1 MEKIERAL
9 AEKSATIRNEEHLTA
24 IQLDDLRHNLPP
36 HSALVSYVA
45 YKSFAVAK
53 VDPSR
58 TGTPSYIAFV
68 LLPGSDQIRVF
79 DLGESKPIDELIA
92 RMRSSADSEAHSMV
106 QGSTRNERAYRE
118 AGEELRK
125 RIWDPL
131 AGATRD
137 AQLLLV
143 VPDGLL
149 NLVPFASLPV
159 GDGYLVDKGP
169 VVHMLTSERDL
180 LADENTQK
188 KSGLLVLGGPAFDA
202 QGIQTATATPATANA
217 PLRGETI
224 GCDEFQKM
232 VFPQLP
238 GATEEANDLASSWK
252 KWNQEER
259 LSLMTGADA
268 TRDRFLAESASNR
281 VLHIA
286 THAFILN
293 RSCGNGNPLLHS
305 GLVFA
310 GANQN
315 RDASILTAQQIAS
328 LDLNGVDWAVLSA
341 CNTGN
346 GVLADGE
353 GVLGLERAFRVA
365 GAHSVVMTLWPVDDE
380 VTRQYMRELYLNRFA
395 KRDSTAHSAW
405 AAEQLLLKNRR
416 AAHLSTHPWYWA
428 GFVAAGDWR

>member
-1 MEKIERAL
+1 MKP
-9 AEKSATIRNEEHLTA
+9 T
-24 IQLDDLRHNLPP
+24 DDL
-36 HSALVSYVA
+36 VG
-45 YKSFAVAK
+45 K
-53 VDPSR
+53 
-58 TGTPSYIAFV
+58 
-68 LLPGSDQIRVF
+68 
-79 DLGESKPIDELIA
+79 
-92 RMRSSADSEAHSMV
+92 MRASADSEAHSMV
-106 QGSTRNERAYRE
+106 QGSKRNERAYRE

-131 AGATRD
+131 ADATKD

-149 NLVPFASLPV
+149 NLIPFASLPV
-159 GDGYLVDKGP
+159 DDGYLVDKGP

-180 LADENTQK
+180 LAEENTQK
-188 KSGLLVLGGPAFDA
+188 KSGLLALGGPAFDA
-202 QGIQTATATPATANA
+202 RSIQAAAQTSA
-217 PLRGETI
+217 PLRGETLRGETI

-238 GATEEANDLASSWK
+238 GATAEANDLAGSWK
-252 KWNQEER
+252 KWNQNEH

-268 TRDRFLAESASNR
+268 TRDRFLAESGSNR
-281 VLHIA
+281 ILHIA

-353 GVLGLERAFRVA
+353 GVLGLERAFRLA

-395 KRDSTAHSAW
+395 NHDSTADSAW
-405 AAEQLLLKNRR
+405 SAEHKLLDNRR
-416 AAHLSTHPWYWA
+416 TAHLSTHPWYWA